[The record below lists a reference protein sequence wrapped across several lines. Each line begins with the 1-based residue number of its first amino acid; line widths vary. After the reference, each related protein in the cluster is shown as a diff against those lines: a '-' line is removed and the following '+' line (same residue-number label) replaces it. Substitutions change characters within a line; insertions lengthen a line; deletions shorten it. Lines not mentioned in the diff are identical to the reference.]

1 MKSKIIIS
9 SIMVMTMAASSLAFA
24 QGYDRRNDRD
34 QQQMQR
40 GGPGGDRG
48 PGDRHDNRRDDR
60 GNNRHDDRRDDRGA
74 GPNHNFY
81 KGDRLSGEY
90 RNRQYVVNDWRS
102 HRLNAPPRGYQW
114 VQTGG
119 DYVLVAIASGIIAQI
134 LLGH

>member
-40 GGPGGDRG
+40 GGPGGG
-48 PGDRHDNRRDDR
+48 PGDRHDNR
-60 GNNRHDDRRDDRGA
+60 GHNNNRHDDRRDGRGA